1 MAWDRERILLDDM
14 LDAVRQRRAVD
25 RCVSLPLSAEDAA
38 RSLQPVADARGV
50 EIRWLGVNGPRADAE
65 IVSGDGRE
73 WRVVFMTDDTL
84 RARELWVFQR
94 PEPFEGVEGGR
105 AIVVDGAVGAGKS
118 TLMQRFADTDD
129 SPWVVFDEINFG
141 RIHTRH
147 LIWRQTC
154 GPLYVGFLAGIGA
167 LAAQGNQVIMT
178 SSGLPQQ
185 MFLDALAAVP
195 TLYVG
200 LECKLAVLLERN
212 HGREGRWA
220 GQSESSFAGF
230 GANGWHFDLLLDSS
244 SLSPDA
250 LVAKVRRA
258 LSQTLG
264 QPLAS
269 DV

>member
-1 MAWDRERILLDDM
+1 MLLDDM
-14 LDAVRQRRAVD
+14 LDAVRQRRTMD
-25 RCVSLPLSAEDAA
+25 RYVIPPLTVHEAA
-38 RSLQPVADARGV
+38 RSLQPIADATET

-73 WRVVFMTDDTL
+73 WRVVVMTDDTM

-94 PEPFEGVEGGR
+94 PEPFEGVKGGR

-118 TLMQRFADTDD
+118 TLMQRFAETED
-129 SPWVVFDEINFG
+129 SPWVLFDEINFG
-141 RIHTRH
+141 HIHTRH
-147 LIWRQTC
+147 LIWRKTC
-154 GPLYVGFLAGIGA
+154 GPLYAGFLAGIAA
-167 LAAQGNQVIMT
+167 LAAQGNQVIMP

-185 MFLDALAAVP
+185 MFLDALAAIP

-200 LECKLAVLLERN
+200 LECTLAVLLERN

-220 GQSESSFAGF
+220 GQSESSFAEF
-230 GANGWHFDLLLDSS
+230 GVNGWHFDLLLDSGS
-244 SLSPDA
+244 RSPDA
-250 LVAKVRRA
+250 LVAEVRRA
-258 LSQTLG
+258 LSPTLG